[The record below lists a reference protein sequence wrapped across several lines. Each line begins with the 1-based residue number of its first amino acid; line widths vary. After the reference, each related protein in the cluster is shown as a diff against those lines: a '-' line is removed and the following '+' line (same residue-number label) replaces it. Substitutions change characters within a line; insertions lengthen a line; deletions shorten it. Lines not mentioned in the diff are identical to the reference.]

1 MKKYRSLAGMILG
14 FLLLAWMSKTCYAEI
29 ADVTAFE
36 NLEWKKVHEEAL
48 IAPQG
53 VVQSIC
59 ATKNY
64 IICIENTNDAQDTPD
79 TVSAYYKNDTDAD
92 GNPVEQYSLALRN
105 TDNNWEHG
113 RRDLCCPLYKPESGE
128 SGLSFCDGCQY
139 TGI

>member
-79 TVSAYYKNDTDAD
+79 TVSAYYKNDT
-92 GNPVEQYSLALRN
+92 NEMEIRLNSIRLR
-105 TDNNWEHG
+105 
-113 RRDLCCPLYKPESGE
+113 
-128 SGLSFCDGCQY
+128 
-139 TGI
+139 

>member
-79 TVSAYYKNDTDAD
+79 TDRKSTRLN
-92 GNPVEQYSLALRN
+92 SS
-105 TDNNWEHG
+105 H
-113 RRDLCCPLYKPESGE
+113 
-128 SGLSFCDGCQY
+128 
-139 TGI
+139 

>member
-1 MKKYRSLAGMILG
+1 MILG

-59 ATKNY
+59 ATK
-64 IICIENTNDAQDTPD
+64 IILSVLKIRTMLRIHLTPCLLIIRM
-79 TVSAYYKNDTDAD
+79 TRMQMEIRLNSIR
-92 GNPVEQYSLALRN
+92 LR
-105 TDNNWEHG
+105 
-113 RRDLCCPLYKPESGE
+113 
-128 SGLSFCDGCQY
+128 
-139 TGI
+139 